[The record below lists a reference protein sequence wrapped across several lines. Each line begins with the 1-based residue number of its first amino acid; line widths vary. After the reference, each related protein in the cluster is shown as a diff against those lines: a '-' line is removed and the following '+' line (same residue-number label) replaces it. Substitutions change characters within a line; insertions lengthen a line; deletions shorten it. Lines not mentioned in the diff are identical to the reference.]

1 MHKRRKHRQRKKLPA
16 WGIIPILAGVVLVCF
31 AASKA
36 FGADTKST
44 QLKVVE
50 AHRESVKEVYNTS
63 GTVVSEKSRI
73 FYSPVNAPVKKNK
86 AKVGEAVKK
95 GELLITFDTTNLD
108 RDNQT
113 SKLNML
119 SAKYTSQD
127 AKEQSG
133 REDESMEKAKKQEQ
147 AAISELK
154 SQIEKKKTEIKKL
167 EKQMKEAAG
176 KSSETAEKSAKI
188 QKKMTDNL
196 DSQSIYKAK
205 KENAERQLENTED
218 SGADSE
224 QSKAQLI
231 KEAEDATNEI
241 GRLEREY
248 RTLEQQLKSLGDGGD
263 AGSDSASQALMQ
275 ANQELDALKSSLSQ
289 AENSRQTGADTSLT
303 DAQLKNMQVSE
314 DLAQLAQLTTKELLE
329 KGKEGIRAEF
339 DGIISDVKAVEGG
352 DAVQGGELFTLVSN
366 RDVCI
371 ELEVSAGDFDNLI
384 PGNKAVITIGRR
396 TYHGT
401 LESVNKIALENE
413 KGNPVIGAK
422 LRIDDPDD
430 NIYIGVSAKVNMTV
444 AEKEDALCLPNEV
457 INTASSGDFVYI
469 IKDGTVMIRKVETGV
484 VSSGMTEIVSGVSE
498 GDEVV
503 AEMSDNIKEGMRAT
517 GIRE

>member
-1 MHKRRKHRQRKKLPA
+1 MYKRRKRRQRKKLPA
-16 WGIIPILAGVVLVCF
+16 WGIIPILAGVVLICF

-50 AHRESVKEVYNTS
+50 AHRENVKEVYNTS

-86 AKVGEAVKK
+86 AKVGEAVKE
-95 GELLITFDTTNLD
+95 GDLLITFDTANLD

-113 SKLNML
+113 SKLNTL
-119 SAKYTSQD
+119 SVKYTSQD

-133 REDESMEKAKKQEQ
+133 RKDESMEKAKKQER
-147 AAISELK
+147 AMISELK
-154 SQIEKKKTEIKKL
+154 SKIEKKKSEIKKL
-167 EKQMKEAAG
+167 EKQVKENER
-176 KSSETAEKSAKI
+176 KSSETGVKSAEI

-205 KENAERQLENTED
+205 KENAERQLENMGDPE
-218 SGADSE
+218 ADSE
-224 QSKAQLI
+224 QSRTQLI
-231 KEAEDATNEI
+231 KEAEDATDEI

-248 RTLEQQLKSLGDGGD
+248 RTLEQQLKSLGDDGGS
-263 AGSDSASQALMQ
+263 GSSLASQALIQ
-275 ANQELDALKSSLSQ
+275 ANQELDALKTSFSQ
-289 AENSRQTGADTSLT
+289 AENSSQTGTDTSLT

-314 DLAQLAQLTTKELLE
+314 DLAQLAELTTKELLE

-339 DGIISDVKAVEGG
+339 DGIISDVKAVEGS
-352 DAVQGGELFTLVSN
+352 DAVQGEELFTLVSN
-366 RDVCI
+366 RDVSI

-401 LESVNKIALENE
+401 LESVNKIALANE

-422 LRIDDPDD
+422 LGIDDPDD
-430 NIYIGVSAKVNMTV
+430 DIYIGVSAKVNITV
-444 AEKEDALCLPNEV
+444 AEKEDALCLPGEV
-457 INTASSGDFVYI
+457 INTASNGDFVYI
-469 IKDGTVMIRKVETGV
+469 IKDGTVMKRKVETGI
-484 VSSGMTEIVSGVSE
+484 VSSSMTEIVSGVSE

-503 AEMSDNIKEGMRAT
+503 SEMSDNIKEGMRAT